1 MPPNKS
7 KRPFRDESPEQDGL
21 SKKQRPDT
29 EEEED
34 DKETQDGEK
43 NKANCSKAGGK
54 VLRSPS
60 VSSHNKPAEL
70 FRKDLISAMKLADS
84 EPLNAD
90 NYHLIADQWKQDWEK
105 GVQVP
110 VNSEAIP
117 TVEVSEKTSWTKLG
131 GDFKIPRKFLHAT
144 KDESFQ
150 QSIHEFTG
158 MQQLSESVV
167 RYDLD
172 NLDVCWLQKANEE
185 REENAE
191 VLIHEWTMERVIEA
205 LESQCYEKMQNK
217 KKTEEGLGIE
227 YDEDVVCEV
236 CRSPDSEDNNEMV
249 FCDGCDIC
257 VHQACYGIQKIPEG
271 SWLCRV
277 CALGIK
283 PRCILCPKIGGA
295 MKSTRSGTKWAH
307 VSCSLWIP
315 EVTIGCVEKMEPIT
329 KISQIPAS
337 RWALICCLCKER
349 TGACI
354 QCSVKACKTAF
365 HVTCAFQYKLEMRT
379 ILTENESDEG
389 IKLKGYCP
397 RHSKNREHGNSDSD
411 TDSPRKS
418 LSGSPRK
425 ELTDEEIAR
434 MRAEKLKQLE
444 EEFYKEI
451 DTDEISSALQV
462 EPGTIELIA
471 AYWKL
476 KRKTM
481 FDTPLLMPKTE
492 EEDLLEKQQEDSLI
506 ARMKMFVQLRQDLE
520 RVRNLCYMVG
530 KREKMKKQFYKM
542 RENVF
547 MGQVKVLTDSKVS
560 LTERE
565 VKRIAKKYHHHS
577 IYDWKTVEKYGFN
590 PTPVLD
596 EEKEEEDPFLVL
608 DIPEEPLSLDLN
620 APSLGSPCEEN
631 TKTDLESEPESKPM
645 LPVVRRDPVLKK
657 GFSRRKAKHVKRK
670 LMRAALTVEDCEE
683 DIDVVS
689 DNVPVK
695 NPLDG
700 LDSVSEPE
708 QVIEKSHRR
717 GRPSRQ
723 SRKSDIQQEVEEVS
737 DNKVCPESE
746 HREKRTRS
754 SFHVPLSEEEVTQSV
769 TKTSVKEEQDSDC
782 SAFNQNLEIDVKTDN
797 VDDKESECPVKED
810 IEDSCTFVGSR
821 ELRSTSVKSEVIP
834 APKTEE
840 ALKPRP
846 NSKVSDRVKSELNQY
861 MRINKLVVPDKIK
874 MKVQRGLFR
883 ASSKSRLKQLNG
895 LLDRKQTRLDSF
907 FKNGKKTDIVDST
920 LIDESASING
930 HKSVSRVLNEI
941 SPSKT
946 RQSGNSWYGSPAI
959 SPKGYRSPPVSPRNS
974 LGNYRIPKKS
984 SSVDEQIVSRAGED
998 NSLTGLINSSPRPE
1012 TRSSRR
1018 RIDGVDSNSRDSF
1031 SRRSSRENSP
1041 DSTLSLQSR
1050 GSNFRGLV
1058 RVGDSDRVLTRASSP
1073 ASSYKSLDH
1082 HTDYIDVENLFHEA
1096 DIAPK
1101 RVTRSQISD
1110 SECSRDST
1118 DFVYKAITVSCPQ
1131 SHVLT
1136 KAKAH

>member
-7 KRPFRDESPEQDGL
+7 KRPFRDESPEPDGV
-21 SKKQRPDT
+21 SKKPKPDNEED
-29 EEEED
+29 EEE
-34 DKETQDGEK
+34 KEVQDGEK
-43 NKANCSKAGGK
+43 SKANCSKAGGK

-84 EPLNAD
+84 EPLNAES
-90 NYHLIADQWKQDWEK
+90 YHLISDQWKQDWEK

-117 TVEVSEKTSWTKLG
+117 TAEISEKKPWTKTG
-131 GDFKIPRKFLHAT
+131 GDFKIPRKFLHAM
-144 KDESFQ
+144 KDENFQ

-205 LESQCYEKMQNK
+205 LENQCYEKMQNK

-397 RHSKNREHGNSDSD
+397 RHSKNREHGSADSD

-451 DTDEISSALQV
+451 DTDEISGALQV

-481 FDTPLLMPKTE
+481 FDSPLLMPKTE

-547 MGQVKVLTDSKVS
+547 MGQVKVLTDSKLS

-590 PTPVLD
+590 PTPDLD
-596 EEKEEEDPFLVL
+596 DDKEGEDPFLVL
-608 DIPEEPLSLDLN
+608 DIPEDVG
-620 APSLGSPCEEN
+620 PSSTALGSPCEES
-631 TKTDLESEPESKPM
+631 TKTDIESESESKPV
-645 LPVVRRDPVLKK
+645 LQKARRSLSLRK
-657 GFSRRKAKHVKRK
+657 GFSRRKAKHAKQK
-670 LMRAALTVEDCEE
+670 LMKAAMTVADDTEE

-689 DNVPVK
+689 DTVPDQS
-695 NPLDG
+695 P
-700 LDSVSEPE
+700 LDSVDIGSEPE
-708 QVIEKSHRR
+708 QVEEVSHRLT
-717 GRPSRQ
+717 RPSRH
-723 SRKSDIQQEVEEVS
+723 SRKHDIKTEVEEITDV
-737 DNKVCPESE
+737 NAYQEGE
-746 HREKRTRS
+746 HPDKRTRS
-754 SFHVPLSEEEVTQSV
+754 SFHALSEET
-769 TKTSVKEEQDSDC
+769 TKSKLRTPVKEERDSN
-782 SAFNQNLEIDVKTDN
+782 SSTLNSNFEEDVKS
-797 VDDKESECPVKED
+797 VESKCLGEED
-810 IEDSCTFVGSR
+810 IVDSCTFVGSR
-821 ELRSTSVKSEVIP
+821 ELRSASVKSEAIP
-834 APKTEE
+834 NTDEPPR
-840 ALKPRP
+840 PRP
-846 NSKVSDRVKSELNQY
+846 NGKVSDRVKSELNQY
-861 MRINKLVVPDKIK
+861 MSINKLVVPDKIK
-874 MKVQRGLFR
+874 MKVQRGLLR
-883 ASSKSRLKQLNG
+883 ASSKTRLKHLNG
-895 LLDRKQTRLDSF
+895 LLDNKQTRIDKF
-907 FKNGKKTDIVDST
+907 FRNGKMSDGVDSA
-920 LIDESASING
+920 LIEESTTVNG
-930 HKSVSRVLNEI
+930 RVSRVLNEI

-946 RQSGNSWYGSPAI
+946 RQSGNSWFDSPVI
-959 SPKGYRSPPVSPRNS
+959 SPKAYRSPPVSPRNS
-974 LGNYRIPKKS
+974 LGGYRIPKKTS
-984 SSVDEQIVSRAGED
+984 LGDGQIRAGED

-1041 DSTLSLQSR
+1041 DSTLSFQSR
-1050 GSNFRGLV
+1050 GSNFRSLA
-1058 RVGDSDRVLTRASSP
+1058 RLGDSDRVLTRASSP

-1082 HTDYIDVENLFHEA
+1082 NTDFIDVENLFHEA
-1096 DIAPK
+1096 DVAPK

-1118 DFVYKAITVSCPQ
+1118 DSRRSL
-1131 SHVLT
+1131 SHVRSLMS
-1136 KAKAH
+1136 

>member
-7 KRPFRDESPEQDGL
+7 KRPFRDESPEQDGT
-21 SKKQRPDT
+21 KKPRPDT
-29 EEEED
+29 EEDED
-34 DKETQDGEK
+34 DKELQDGDK
-43 NKANCSKAGGK
+43 NKASCSKSGGK

-90 NYHLIADQWKQDWEK
+90 NYHPIADQWKQDWEK

-117 TVEVSEKTSWTKLG
+117 TANISEKSSWTKTG
-131 GDFKIPRKFLHAT
+131 GDFKIPRKFLHAI

-150 QSIHEFTG
+150 QSMHEFTG

-172 NLDVCWLQKANEE
+172 DLDVCWLQKANEE

-191 VLIHEWTMERVIEA
+191 TLIHEWTMERIIEA
-205 LESQCYEKMQNK
+205 LENQCYEKMQNK

-397 RHSKNREHGNSDSD
+397 RHSKNREHGSADSD

-418 LSGSPRK
+418 ISGSPRK

-444 EEFYKEI
+444 EEFYREI
-451 DTDEISSALQV
+451 DTDEISNTLQV
-462 EPGTIELIA
+462 DPGTIEHIA

-492 EEDLLEKQQEDSLI
+492 EEDMLEKQQEDSLI

-530 KREKMKKQFYKM
+530 KREKMKKQFYKL

-547 MGQVKVLTDSKVS
+547 MGQVSVLTDNKLS
-560 LTERE
+560 LTDRE
-565 VKRIAKKYHHHS
+565 AKRIAEKYHHHS

-590 PTPVLD
+590 PPPIVD
-596 EEKEEEDPFLVL
+596 EEKDEDDPFLVL
-608 DIPEEPLSLDLN
+608 DIPEEPLLLNLN
-620 APSLGSPCEEN
+620 AAPVGSLCEEIP
-631 TKTDLESEPESKPM
+631 KIDFECKQKFSQRTDK
-645 LPVVRRDPVLKK
+645 VCKK
-657 GFSRRKAKHVKRK
+657 VFSQRKAKHVKRK
-670 LMRAALTVEDCEE
+670 LMKAALTVEQNDEE
-683 DIDVVS
+683 EIDVVS
-689 DNVPVK
+689 DTGLVK
-695 NPLDG
+695 DPLNG

-708 QVIEKSHRR
+708 QEVTEKSRWRSRHRQH
-717 GRPSRQ
+717 SQ
-723 SRKSDIQQEVEEVS
+723 KVDVQQEKEEATDTYS
-737 DNKVCPESE
+737 DKGPDSE
-746 HREKRTRS
+746 FREKRTRA
-754 SFHVPLSEEEVTQSV
+754 SFHAPEEVTNSK
-769 TKTSVKEEQDSDC
+769 TKTPVKEEQESTCC
-782 SAFNQNLEIDVKTDN
+782 SFNLSSEIEVKTEK
-797 VDDKESECPVKED
+797 VDKESECDVVEEV
-810 IEDSCTFVGSR
+810 EDSGTLVGSR
-821 ELRSTSVKSEVIP
+821 ELRSASVKSEASP
-834 APKTEE
+834 TPEELSKPK
-840 ALKPRP
+840 P
-846 NSKVSDRVKSELNQY
+846 NGKVSDRVKSELNQY
-861 MRINKLVVPDKIK
+861 MRMNKLVVPDKIK

-895 LLDRKQTRLDSF
+895 LFDRKQTRLDSF
-907 FKNGKKTDIVDST
+907 FKNGKKTDIAESA
-920 LIDESASING
+920 LIDESTSVNG
-930 HKSVSRVLNEI
+930 RKSESRVLNEI

-946 RQSGNSWYGSPAI
+946 RHSGNSWYGSPAI
-959 SPKGYRSPPVSPRNS
+959 SPKGYRSPPVSPRSS

-984 SSVDEQIVSRAGED
+984 STGDGQIVSRAGES
-998 NSLTGLINSSPRPE
+998 NSVTGLMNSSPRPE

-1018 RIDGVDSNSRDSF
+1018 RGDILDSNSRDSF

-1041 DSTLSLQSR
+1041 DSTISLQSR
-1050 GSNFRGLV
+1050 GSTYRGLG
-1058 RVGDSDRVLTRASSP
+1058 RVGDGDRVLTRASSP

-1118 DFVYKAITVSCPQ
+1118 DSSTRRSL
-1131 SHVLT
+1131 SHVRSLMS
-1136 KAKAH
+1136 